1 MKKPTPVLPET
12 DTEVAEALDVA
23 SESAAEVPD
32 AEAEAVSDET
42 TAASESG
49 EITTAAADD
58 PKEIGAD
65 TKRGSAFRRIN
76 WSRFAVFGILPILA
90 LLLGAGV
97 GYEKWLTSSARAAA
111 AARVE
116 SVQAA
121 KDSTIAILSYRPDT
135 VERQLGDARNRLT
148 GRFRDSYTQLTNE
161 VVIPGAKQK
170 QISSDAKVPAAGSV
184 SATANHAVALVF
196 VDQTVVV
203 GTGAPTDTASVVKVT
218 MDKINNRWLIS
229 AFDPE

>member
-1 MKKPTPVLPET
+1 MKKPTPVLSES
-12 DTEVAEALDVA
+12 DSAVEEAADVA
-23 SESAAEVPD
+23 TEQAAEISD
-32 AEAEAVSDET
+32 GQAEDVADEA
-42 TAASESG
+42 
-49 EITTAAADD
+49 AAADEPDETATAATDD
-58 PKEIGAD
+58 PHEAAAD
-65 TKRGSAFRRIN
+65 TKRRGFFRRIN
-76 WSRFAVFGILPILA
+76 WSRFAVFVFLPILA

-97 GYEKWLTSSARAAA
+97 GYEKWLESSARAAST
-111 AARVE
+111 ARVE
-116 SVQAA
+116 SVQTA
-121 KDSTIAILSYRPDT
+121 KDSTVAILSYRPDT
-135 VERQLGDARNRLT
+135 VDKQLREARNRLT
-148 GRFRDSYTQLTNE
+148 GRFQDSYTQLTNE

-218 MDKINNRWLIS
+218 LDKINNRWLIS

>member
-1 MKKPTPVLPET
+1 MKKPTPVLPQT
-12 DTEVAEALDVA
+12 DPVGDEAADVA
-23 SESAAEVPD
+23 TEPAAEVAD
-32 AEAEAVSDET
+32 GEAEAVSDET
-42 TAASESG
+42 TAASESD
-49 EITTAAADD
+49 ETATAAADD
-58 PKEIGAD
+58 PEETGAD
-65 TKRGSAFRRIN
+65 TKRSSAFRRIN

-97 GYEKWLTSSARAAA
+97 GYEKWLESSARAAA

-116 SVQAA
+116 SIQAA

-135 VERQLGDARNRLT
+135 VDKQLREARNRLT
-148 GRFRDSYTQLTNE
+148 GRFQDSYTQLTNE

-218 MDKINNRWLIS
+218 LDKINNRWLIS

>member
-1 MKKPTPVLPET
+1 VKKSTPVLSET
-12 DTEVAEALDVA
+12 DAAVEEAADVA
-23 SESAAEVPD
+23 TEQVAEVPGG
-32 AEAEAVSDET
+32 EAADVADEAAAADESDET
-42 TAASESG
+42 ATVA
-49 EITTAAADD
+49 IDD
-58 PKEIGAD
+58 PDEIAAD
-65 TKRGSAFRRIN
+65 TKRGSLFRRIN
-76 WSRFAVFGILPILA
+76 WSRFAVFVFLPILT

-97 GYEKWLTSSARAAA
+97 GYEKWLESSARAAA
-111 AARVE
+111 TARVE
-116 SVQAA
+116 SVQTA

-135 VERQLGDARNRLT
+135 VDKQLGDARNLLT

-170 QISSDAKVPAAGSV
+170 QISSDAKVPASGSV

-229 AFDPE
+229 GFDPV